1 MQPPLLP
8 DSNKFRAES
17 GVAAS
22 AGRAST
28 KRHRASGDSPQG
40 PGGMPQGVEG
50 RPRVQGVQQQQQQ
63 QQQQVNY
70 HQKPGREV
78 QEDQQR
84 QEQQQ
89 QQQEQQHVNN
99 HQKPGREVQED
110 QQRQQQLLKQQE
122 QEQPMGVEEVGS
134 VERRP
139 DQRSLQRQGAGNES
153 KAKDSS
159 LPEIDVGQL
168 RRSASTLEPQPAPA
182 PFVPCPPRQS
192 SVMDGK
198 ARRRSAFAQSTAD
211 AVRSTLDSKQDT
223 RQEVQQPL
231 ARRASIGPMS
241 FMDMAM
247 PSGLRT
253 QALQQLE
260 QRKVKPGRS
269 P

>member
-1 MQPPLLP
+1 
-8 DSNKFRAES
+8 
-17 GVAAS
+17 
-22 AGRAST
+22 
-28 KRHRASGDSPQG
+28 
-40 PGGMPQGVEG
+40 
-50 RPRVQGVQQQQQQ
+50 
-63 QQQQVNY
+63 
-70 HQKPGREV
+70 
-78 QEDQQR
+78 
-84 QEQQQ
+84 
-89 QQQEQQHVNN
+89 
-99 HQKPGREVQED
+99 
-110 QQRQQQLLKQQE
+110 
-122 QEQPMGVEEVGS
+122 MGVEEVGS

-159 LPEIDVGQL
+159 LPEIDVGQLHMGVASVYMGEPMLREPALGTFKPTCELLPNACLAQFNPHSSL

-260 QRKVKPGRS
+260 QRK
-269 P
+269 